1 MAIQYRSGVAYRSSI
16 HYDGSGNVSIATLGC
31 KARIKGAPQTL
42 TIKARIRG
50 LKTLL
55 IRANITRKYS
65 YTLNLKARIS
75 QRQGW
80 PIPNPSDG
88 NYALWQPTQLDCRA
102 RLTNYLAIS
111 GQMLRVKG
119 RIGYR
124 TVLQS
129 LQCGAHIGRA
139 GTMQMRASIRPQFIT
154 SSVRASFSVQRT
166 SQTSVRAVYYMQG
179 TSQAWALG
187 AKARIVK
194 PYTSRCTGHF
204 IVATPIAF
212 SPVVVVENPVVL
224 GRTLQTFSMRT
235 RVVK

>member
-1 MAIQYRSGVAYRSSI
+1 MSMR
-16 HYDGSGNVSIATLGC
+16 
-31 KARIKGAPQTL
+31 ARIKGVPQTL
-42 TIKARIRG
+42 SIQARI
-50 LKTLL
+50 L
-55 IRANITRKYS
+55 AP
-65 YTLNLKARIS
+65 YTLSLRARIS

-88 NYALWQPTQLDCRA
+88 NYAMWQPTQLDCRA

-111 GQMLRVKG
+111 GQALRVKG
-119 RIGYR
+119 RVGYR

-154 SSVRASFSVQRT
+154 SSVRASFFVQRT